1 MLILT
6 ETSGRVTDSGS
17 LTWENLTVYFTCR
30 GVAAGVAVDTL
41 AASLLLLT
49 LSVHV
54 AGTDSSHSKLSLS
67 VRLQTFPGLHRRL
80 PHSVSLLP
88 LSAQLPATVCW
99 VLVSSP
105 PAAAHNRRGRGI
117 NPWSFNNTGSTM
129 SPFANRIPPKAHL
142 EGALVGYHT
151 LPC

>member
-67 VRLQTFPGLHRRL
+67 LSVCRLFPG
-80 PHSVSLLP
+80 
-88 LSAQLPATVCW
+88 
-99 VLVSSP
+99 
-105 PAAAHNRRGRGI
+105 
-117 NPWSFNNTGSTM
+117 FTGS
-129 SPFANRIPPKAHL
+129 S
-142 EGALVGYHT
+142 HT
-151 LPC
+151 VSHSFHSLHSSQLQSAGS